1 MELKVLYLYTS
12 LAPYKWHNFDEII
25 FSLKPLVLVYEMRI
39 IVSALQGKLN
49 KDVFWIAQ
57 DFSFCQLNIFIFNKH
72 FYILH

>member
-25 FSLKPLVLVYEMRI
+25 FILKPLVLVYEMRI
-39 IVSALQGKLN
+39 TASALQGKLN

-57 DFSFCQLNIFIFNKH
+57 DFSFCQLNIFIFDKH
-72 FYILH
+72 FYILN